1 MKNYDP
7 NDPNSEFK
15 DIDNDVARQKQLK
28 EETEKELLAEKETMA
43 NNPAV
48 INTSKGPWN
57 QGWLDKKAK

>member
-1 MKNYDP
+1 MKSYDP

-48 INTSKGPWN
+48 INTSKEPWN
-57 QGWLDKKAK
+57 QGWLDRKAK